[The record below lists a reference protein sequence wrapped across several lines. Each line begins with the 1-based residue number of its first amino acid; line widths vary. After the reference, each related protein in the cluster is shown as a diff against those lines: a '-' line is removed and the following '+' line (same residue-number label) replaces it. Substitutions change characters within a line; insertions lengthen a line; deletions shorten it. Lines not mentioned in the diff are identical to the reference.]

1 LVRTLA
7 DTRDTLALGAL
18 LRGPLVGSTE
28 QELLDITNRLPP
40 SDAVQEFIGLSL
52 RNDPETIQ
60 HEVARE
66 VLTILRDL
74 RRRVHGTAPALL
86 LAEAIERLR
95 VRAIVIARSA
105 DQAIRSLANI
115 DGMLERA
122 RSYGVRGFVQF
133 ARDIDD
139 EWSSGSGHAEG
150 MVEADGQSI
159 EIVTVHSSKGLEWP
173 VVIPINRASMPRRA
187 EKFVYRRSDES
198 LHWALGQIIPPSLG
212 DALQAE
218 EVEKRNENLRLL
230 YVACT
235 RAMELLIVPDFSW
248 SNDAS
253 WAKLL
258 DFQLGE
264 VPELDIARLP
274 RKPAAAA
281 DTVENR
287 QSEEVFA
294 AEQSRLI
301 EASPSIRWIRPSDGD
316 PDLVITQASSELGQE
331 EPLRPPPTVEGGLM
345 RGAVLHKLME
355 ELITGELDENHV
367 AAVSRAELL
376 LEQLAPIPPNGNA
389 LDAEEMANTALRTLR
404 IDEFKTLRDRF
415 IAEVPIYGTAP
426 TGPQQMIAGRA
437 DAVAVCED
445 GSKIAF
451 DWKSD
456 IAPRESERASY
467 RHQLGQYLHVIVAR
481 RGAIV
486 YMTSGRIDW
495 ITASR

>member
-18 LRGPLVGSTE
+18 LRGPLVGLTE
-28 QELLDITNRLPP
+28 QELLDITGSLPP
-40 SDAVQEFIGLSL
+40 SDAGHESVGLSL
-52 RNDPETIQ
+52 RISPEAIQ

-66 VLTILRDL
+66 VLTVLRDL
-74 RRRVHGTAPALL
+74 QRRVHGTAPALL

-95 VRAIVIARSA
+95 VRAIIMGRSA
-105 DQAIRSLANI
+105 DQAVRSLANI
-115 DGMLERA
+115 DGLLERA

-133 ARDIDD
+133 AKDIDE
-139 EWSSGSGHAEG
+139 EWSSGAGHAEG

-212 DALQAE
+212 DALQSE
-218 EVEKRNENLRLL
+218 EIEKRNENLRLL

-264 VPELDIARLP
+264 VPELNIARLP
-274 RKPAAAA
+274 RKPATAA
-281 DTVENR
+281 DSLENQ
-287 QSEEVFA
+287 QSEEIFS
-294 AEQSRLI
+294 AEQSRLV

-316 PDLVITQASSELGQE
+316 PDIVTIQAPSEPGRE
-331 EPLRPPPTVEGGLM
+331 EPLGSPPTVEGSRS
-345 RGAVLHKLME
+345 RGVILHKLME
-355 ELITGELDENHV
+355 ELITGELEENLD
-367 AAVSRAELL
+367 ATVSRARQL
-376 LEQLAPIPPNGNA
+376 LEQLAVPAHGSTAPYPDE
-389 LDAEEMANTALRTLR
+389 LANTALRTLCLPEIEPFR
-404 IDEFKTLRDRF
+404 SQLR
-415 IAEVPIYGTAP
+415 AEIPIYGTTSA
-426 TGPQQMIAGRA
+426 GPNQLIAGRA
-437 DAVAVCED
+437 DALANSGDEGVV
-445 GSKIAF
+445 AF

-456 IAPRESERASY
+456 VAPKDADRSAY
-467 RHQLGQYLHVIVAR
+467 RQQLGQYLHVIGAR
-481 RGAIV
+481 RGAVV
-486 YMTSGRIDW
+486 YMTSGEVDW
-495 ITASR
+495 IMTAI